1 MKCSGEYC
9 APCSLTR
16 IKSEGKG
23 DTKVKKKAPLND
35 EKNVLLTDKALQG
48 EEVMSHFSFLAKRE
62 RSTRR
67 EPGDLV
73 GRSSL
78 VLQKPVVS
86 RESSCWS
93 RFIDVGSCGNQIR
106 SSLVVIHYSIQLFR
120 HFAVRSIFYI
130 ILKHQNFCVRP
141 HSSLQKQFRVD
152 LLYRMF
158 LPRTLFNVQMLKWNL
173 FFK

>member
-23 DTKVKKKAPLND
+23 DAKVKKKAPLNV

-67 EPGDLV
+67 EPGDLA

-93 RFIDVGSCGNQIR
+93 RFIDVGSCGKQIR

-120 HFAVRSIFYI
+120 HFAVRSDYFF
-130 ILKHQNFCVRP
+130 ILFWNIKTF
-141 HSSLQKQFRVD
+141 SFD
-152 LLYRMF
+152 LTVTYKNSFELICSVECSYYGRSA
-158 LPRTLFNVQMLKWNL
+158 
-173 FFK
+173 